1 MSALLV
7 SCNRENKQTV
17 EKSNKK
23 DLRRESEICAHSDN
37 QELQAPPPPLHHIV
51 STETINLKSKKHNFL
66 LNVKLIADQNV
77 DIEGIK
83 QQIFKIETNNK
94 FRNQEFYFAFPT
106 RYNKYW
112 SELKIYKNQ
121 KSLNNGFEDKT
132 NIYYL
137 YEISLHEL
145 EEANEGLIEI
155 KSNYKKQ
162 SKNK

>member
-1 MSALLV
+1 MLALLV
-7 SCNRENKQTV
+7 SCNRENSQTV

-23 DLRRESEICAHSDN
+23 DLRRESEICPHIDRK
-37 QELQAPPPPLHHIV
+37 ELQAPPTPLHHIV
-51 STETINLKSKKHNFL
+51 STESINLKSKNHSFL
-66 LNVKLIADQNV
+66 LTAKLIADQIV
-77 DIEGIK
+77 DIEGVK

-94 FRNQEFYFAFPT
+94 FRNQEFYFAFPIK
-106 RYNKYW
+106 YNKYW

-121 KSLNNGFEDKT
+121 KSLNIGFEDKT

-145 EEANEGLIEI
+145 EEANEGLVEI

-162 SKNK
+162 SKDK